1 MVNEAVEL
9 ADDARLA
16 EVVRRLV
23 TALQPERIY
32 LFGSRARG
40 EGTPESDYDVLVVV
54 SQTPEE
60 PYHLERQAYSAL
72 VGLATPVD
80 VMVMSRERFER
91 RRMVAAS
98 LPATVEREG
107 KLLYVSEA
115 ATYTSCQGG
124 STMQDIVDPAAP
136 QSEDGPTTWVEER
149 LKALSAWGVDLSLT
163 QSALARTPDERLD
176 LLLGILA
183 LKEDEEEIEVAP

>member
-1 MVNEAVEL
+1 MVNESVEL
-9 ADDARLA
+9 ADARLA

-23 TALQPERIY
+23 AALQPERIY

-54 SQTPEE
+54 SQTPDA
-60 PYHLERQAYSAL
+60 PYDLERRAYSAL

-80 VMVMSRERFER
+80 VVVMSRERFER

-107 KLLYVSEA
+107 ELLFS
-115 ATYTSCQGG
+115 G
-124 STMQDIVDPAAP
+124 SP
-136 QSEDGPTTWVEER
+136 PTCR
-149 LKALSAWGVDLSLT
+149 KAH
-163 QSALARTPDERLD
+163 
-176 LLLGILA
+176 
-183 LKEDEEEIEVAP
+183 